1 MPLPTHFSFKGED
14 VDARSYQLQS
24 LKAADDVLIA
34 KGRRMLFEMATGT
47 DKTLTIA
54 MRMKRWFQSAAISRD
69 LLLAD
74 SN

>member
-1 MPLPTHFSFKGED
+1 MVCERRPFVKIF
-14 VDARSYQLQS
+14 R
-24 LKAADDVLIA
+24 ADDVLIA